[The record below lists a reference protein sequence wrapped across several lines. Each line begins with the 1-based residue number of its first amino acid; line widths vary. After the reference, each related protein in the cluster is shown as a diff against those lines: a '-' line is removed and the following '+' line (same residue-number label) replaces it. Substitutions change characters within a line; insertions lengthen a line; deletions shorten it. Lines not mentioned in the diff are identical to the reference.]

1 MIAKLLTPRSSKDA
15 WARTLALIA
24 VIAATLFLM
33 WQSEERD
40 LSNPQAEQLR
50 GPSEPD
56 SFVVGS
62 RYRAWDEE
70 GHLEIQLTSPR
81 IEQFENDNRAT
92 LEKPV
97 ARVFPQQ
104 RPQPWIIEADEG
116 SLLQTEGLL
125 HLTRNVVI
133 TRRSDDSEATLTTS
147 ALTLDN
153 NEGTVY
159 TDQPVTITEPF
170 GVTRATGMKAWIDQR
185 ILELNSQV
193 DGQYETFR

>member
-104 RPQPWIIEADEG
+104 RPQPWIIKADEG

>member
-1 MIAKLLTPRSSKDA
+1 MIIKLLTPRSSKDA

-24 VIAATLFLM
+24 VIGATLLLM
-33 WQSEERD
+33 WQSEDRD

-62 RYRAWDEE
+62 YYRSWDEQ

-81 IEQFENDNRAT
+81 IEQFEDTNHAL

-97 ARVFPQQ
+97 ARVFPQG

-116 SLLQTEGLL
+116 SLLQSEGLL
-125 HLTRNVVI
+125 NLTHNVVV
-133 TRRSDDSEATLTTS
+133 TRRSEDAEATLTTN
-147 ALTLDN
+147 ALTLDD

-193 DGQYETFR
+193 EGQYETFR